1 MLFYISI
8 NAQENEISEYIKQET
23 IGGKLDFTKI
33 VEEQAQGA
41 PFIRHENTLYNKKD
55 FSILMWAAKVKS
67 LGIENLETAYS
78 LWQEI
83 NKKDLSE
90 AEKRA
95 LKKGFEI
102 NLEK

>member
-8 NAQENEISEYIKQET
+8 NAQENEISEYIKKET

-55 FSILMWAAKVKS
+55 LV
-67 LGIENLETAYS
+67 
-78 LWQEI
+78 
-83 NKKDLSE
+83 
-90 AEKRA
+90 
-95 LKKGFEI
+95 
-102 NLEK
+102 